1 MGLSWLLYYLVDF
14 LIYVQNM
21 SYFLYFLYILSSFS
35 KQIITAKSG
44 DGTNYQFRDD
54 WM

>member
-1 MGLSWLLYYLVDF
+1 MFKDVWSENAAFNCLKIDE
-14 LIYVQNM
+14 N
-21 SYFLYFLYILSSFS
+21 SFKSDTNS

-54 WM
+54 GM